1 MSTIMKVTCAVCDSD
16 RVKKI
21 RKKFEARYN
30 QVPFVIDNTEMY
42 RCESCGEEFFTAEQS
57 RELSRQI
64 KSRVRE
70 EAGLLSPER
79 IVEIRKDAGLSQ
91 TDLEELFGLGEKVV
105 TRWENG
111 RVIQGRTADVAL
123 RFLEMEPSLLAGLRS
138 GRKPRVRPAP
148 ASAVSKPLTADF
160 LLYGAFHAAHQ
171 SWHLLEDAVVLFRN
185 KSYPVSLALSV
196 FSLEEIG
203 RAKFYLEQREV
214 VLSGQPVT
222 TDMLTSR
229 RTRNHVWKLAQADI
243 PVSVG
248 LASAGPPPRHGSPEE
263 IALGERLIQLRKVM
277 EENEPRRAHSQ
288 RLNALYVDAHPNGVN
303 WLVPSRMI
311 RKEESEEKLG
321 AADLA
326 YALFRMRLAEPE
338 PGSDIALAA
347 KRLGNLPRLP
357 EARWDSWTWAEKET
371 NTVASQT

>member
-1 MSTIMKVTCAVCDSD
+1 MKGTCAICDSE
-16 RVKKI
+16 RVRKI
-21 RKKFEARYN
+21 RNKFEARYN
-30 QVPFVIDNTEMY
+30 QVPVLIEKAEMY
-42 RCESCGEEFFTAEQS
+42 QCESCGKEFFTAKQS

-64 KSRVRE
+64 KHRVRE

-91 TDLEELFGLGEKVV
+91 NDLEELFGLGEKVV

-123 RFLEMEPSLLAGLRS
+123 RFLEMDPSLVAGLRT
-138 GRKPRVRPAP
+138 GRKPRVRSTPAGV
-148 ASAVSKPLTADF
+148 VSTPLTADF

-185 KSYPVSLALSV
+185 RSYPVSLALSV

-203 RAKFYLEQREV
+203 RAKFYLEQREA
-214 VLSGQPVT
+214 VLAGQPVT
-222 TDMLTSR
+222 TEILTGR

-248 LASAGPPPRHGSPEE
+248 VASAGSPPRPGSAEE
-263 IALGERLIQLRKVM
+263 SALGERLIQLRKVM
-277 EENEPRRAHSQ
+277 EENAPRRAHAQ
-288 RLNALYVDAHPNGVN
+288 RLSALYVDVHPNGVN
-303 WLVPSRMI
+303 WVVPSRMI

-326 YALFRMRLAEPE
+326 YALFRLRLAEPE
-338 PGSDIALAA
+338 PDSDIALAVR
-347 KRLGNLPRLP
+347 RLGNLPKLP
-357 EARWDSWTWAEKET
+357 EAPWDSWTWAEREPSA
-371 NTVASQT
+371 VANEA

>member
-1 MSTIMKVTCAVCDSD
+1 MKPTCAVCDSD

-30 QVPFVIDNTEMY
+30 QTPVVIENAEMY
-42 RCESCGEEFFTAEQS
+42 RCESCDEEFFTAEQS

-91 TDLEELFGLGEKVV
+91 TELEELFGLGEKVV

-111 RVIQGRTADVAL
+111 RVIQGKTADIAL
-123 RFLEMEPSLLAGLRS
+123 RFLEMDPSLLAGLRS
-138 GRKPRVRPAP
+138 GRRARVRAAP
-148 ASAVSKPLTADF
+148 DGAASEPLTADF

-171 SWHLLEDAVVLFRN
+171 SWHLLEDAVLLFRN

-196 FSLEEIG
+196 FCLEEIG
-203 RAKFYLEQREV
+203 RAKFYLEQREA
-214 VLSGQPVT
+214 VLSGQTVT
-222 TDMLTSR
+222 AEILTAR

-243 PVSVG
+243 PATVG
-248 LASAGPPPRHGSPEE
+248 IASAGPPPRHGSPEE
-263 IALGERLIQLRKVM
+263 IALGERLVQLRKVM
-277 EENEPRRAHSQ
+277 EENEPKRAHSQ
-288 RLNALYVDAHPNGVN
+288 RLSALYVDAHPNGVN

-326 YALFRMRLAEPE
+326 YLLFRIRLEEPE

-347 KRLGNLPRLP
+347 DRLGNLPKLP
-357 EARWDSWTWAEKET
+357 EPHWDNWTWAEKEPSA
-371 NTVASQT
+371 VSSHG